1 MQTQSELIAEKLE
14 KSETGAIVALY
25 YTYKETEEAVREL
38 QRSGVDM
45 QKLSIVGKDLW
56 GECSGHRFSRFPV
69 SGRY

>member
-1 MQTQSELIAEKLE
+1 MQTHSDLIAEKLE
-14 KSETGAIVALY
+14 KSDTSVTVALY

-56 GECSGHRFSRFPV
+56 GRCSGHRFS
-69 SGRY
+69 